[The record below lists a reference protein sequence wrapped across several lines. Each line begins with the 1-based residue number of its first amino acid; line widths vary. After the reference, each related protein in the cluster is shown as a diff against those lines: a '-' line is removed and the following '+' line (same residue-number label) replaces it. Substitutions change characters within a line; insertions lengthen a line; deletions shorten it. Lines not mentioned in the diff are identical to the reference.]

1 MSSTLESLQR
11 RKKSAGD
18 LALVVRT
25 MKAMAL
31 SNITQYEMAV
41 NSLQDYSRTIMLG
54 MYTLLRHEKYF
65 MPDLPSTN
73 QEGPQVAIVFG
84 SDQGLVGPFNNFISS
99 FTHNNL
105 HALSGKREAW
115 AVGERIFMG
124 LKDDGLSPTKLFH
137 VPNSVA
143 GITPL
148 VNTILMKIEEY
159 RSENAAYSFLLFHNS
174 PLTGET
180 YQPKYQRLFPVD
192 QDWEHKIQNIKWP
205 SNHLPQ
211 IIGNKEHVFR
221 SLFREHLFVS
231 IYKACAESLAS
242 ENASRLAAMQ
252 RAEKNIQEIQNDLQQ
267 SYNRLRQSMI
277 DDELFDVIAGFEALK
292 KEF

>member
-31 SNITQYEMAV
+31 SNITQYETAV

-137 VPNSVA
+137 VPN
-143 GITPL
+143 
-148 VNTILMKIEEY
+148 
-159 RSENAAYSFLLFHNS
+159 
-174 PLTGET
+174 
-180 YQPKYQRLFPVD
+180 
-192 QDWEHKIQNIKWP
+192 
-205 SNHLPQ
+205 
-211 IIGNKEHVFR
+211 
-221 SLFREHLFVS
+221 
-231 IYKACAESLAS
+231 
-242 ENASRLAAMQ
+242 
-252 RAEKNIQEIQNDLQQ
+252 
-267 SYNRLRQSMI
+267 
-277 DDELFDVIAGFEALK
+277 
-292 KEF
+292 